1 MDRVVKRDLRER
13 GKLKK
18 NAINDFLK
26 SWDIYYDNFEN
37 QSLKKNTN
45 EFIISKNTNIDL
57 VLKKIFNLKI

>member
-37 QSLKKNTN
+37 RSLKKNAN

>member
-13 GKLKK
+13 GKLK

-37 QSLKKNTN
+37 RSLKKNTN